1 MAGNSWTGT
10 VDEWPA
16 LAKCHRCIDNA
27 ALLFHSR
34 YGVKQ
39 IYEPNI
45 SIKVS
50 LQSVRSIFH
59 ESEGILI
66 FGLEVISSAVA
77 APGSGFL

>member
-50 LQSVRSIFH
+50 LQSVRSIF

>member
-1 MAGNSWTGT
+1 MAGNSWT
-10 VDEWPA
+10 VDQWPA
-16 LAKCHRCIDNA
+16 LAKCHRGIDNA

-50 LQSVRSIFH
+50 LQSIFR